1 MTRKL
6 SVLFVLAFFVMS
18 LGSAAFAASA
28 KKASHRSSVGGET
41 FAPAIVTLSD
51 NDGSSAATSG
61 KPTVTQPTALGYYMA
76 GDVTVGTTDFDW
88 QSNTGRQQRQV
99 VIGSDNRLHTVWMYR
114 SITDEDHK
122 RSIFY
127 SGYIPGVLDPSSAW
141 FISPIPGNGGYGTIA
156 VGPGD
161 SLAVATYHYLKQATG
176 HTYDARFRMSISRQ
190 GGVFSYTF
198 PTFDYPSWDSLMP
211 KILTCQGI
219 KTGLDT
225 LEGGYMWPSIA
236 ADNNGT
242 ATIAHVLAKESA
254 PSYVSGTVTT
264 YVDTTGKASLVYY
277 KTLPNAGAPPSTGA
291 CGFLL
296 DSISSNM
303 CYDIVASPVSNKV
316 AAVYLYP
323 KVWTGYDVGDND
335 DVVYRE
341 SNNLGGDWGPRTTVR
356 ALDNKDSIYSS
367 GVNTF
372 ERPEE
377 VSALY
382 DDNDCLHV
390 LYETYWGGVNSADGK
405 HYYLYLPCR
414 LYHWSSCNP
423 TCNVLL
429 KDGRAKED
437 KLADSPGAWYSDAGH
452 PPLGRHLF
460 SKISLTQC
468 NVSGAKRL
476 YAVYTLYP
484 DSSGIEGNTHSDRST
499 TPILNGDIV
508 VQGSTDITGSLWG
521 PVKNI
526 SNTRSDG
533 CTSSLGNC
541 FSEEYTNAAPYT
553 NDSMRIQYL
562 LDKDAGSAYQ
572 GSSTNPQGVLTDNP
586 MIIKTYQCYAV
597 DLEAILSVTPTEIRY
612 PFHAKKNASLTQ
624 ALSLINEG
632 NEPANWTS
640 AVVGSAPIT
649 LLPASGSVPA
659 GCTNSTAITAT
670 IGPKGTEG
678 LFQSTIT
685 FSYQVGKTLQVPVDF
700 YVFDSWFLPQDVAI
714 RTANNKMMVNQAG
727 QAANDVSH
735 SSFTYFAS
743 PDTDFITDASL
754 IMGTSADNLS
764 WLIFTNG
771 QGDPTVA
778 NPFGRLYALS
788 NTTYDTTTFQS
799 YRVAYGKGTNRDSTV
814 GFDVNWY
821 AAKFVDSADF
831 YIGHFEVYKG
841 KNSPNGTVTGLDIAF
856 GCDWDVPSDT
866 SSDNTIGTDP
876 ARQMIYLQGEY
887 SATRELGY
895 GASAAYLEKTVSP
908 DSADANETLEPIV
921 GGFAWGNNQQV
932 YGQSGY
938 LADSVWKYVE
948 ATTNYNSLWSEGD
961 SIGDMSIVMVI
972 AKNYTV
978 TPTSRL
984 KFDVVLA
991 AKRAQTNL
999 EGLAGLNATVDQAK
1013 AFLSNR
1019 GRCSACGDANSDGSV
1034 DISDVVYL
1042 IAHIFSGGTSPR
1054 WCDYPKGKGDANG
1067 DRQVDISDAVYLIA
1081 RIFSGGKAPH
1091 CQGK

>member
-18 LGSAAFAASA
+18 LGSAAFAANA

-51 NDGSSAATSG
+51 NDGSSVATSG
-61 KPTVTQPTALGYYMA
+61 KPTATRPTALGYYMA
-76 GDVTVGTTDFDW
+76 GDVTVGTTDMDW

-114 SITDEDHK
+114 NIDDESHY

-127 SGYIPGVLDPSSAW
+127 NGYKPGVLDPLSPW
-141 FISPIPGNGGYGTIA
+141 MISPDHCNGGYGTIA

-161 SLAVATYHYLKQATG
+161 TLAVATYHYMKSLPTG
-176 HTYDARFRMSISRQ
+176 HTYDARMRVQIGRQ
-190 GGVFSYTF
+190 GGIFSTTF
-198 PTFDYPSWDSLMP
+198 AMYDYPSSDTIMSKL
-211 KILTCQGI
+211 LNCQGI

-225 LEGGYMWPSIA
+225 IEGGYIWPSIA

-242 ATIAHVLAKESA
+242 KTIAHVLAKESA
-254 PSYVSGTVTT
+254 PT
-264 YVDTTGKASLVYY
+264 YLPSPNTYAVDTTGKASLVYY
-277 KTLPNAGAPPSTGA
+277 KTLPDAASPGST

-296 DSISSNM
+296 DSISSNI
-303 CYDIVASPVSNKV
+303 CYDIVASPTSNKV
-316 AAVYLYP
+316 AAIYLYP

-335 DVVYRE
+335 DIVYRE
-341 SNNLGGDWGPRTTVR
+341 SNNLGGDWGPRTT
-356 ALDNKDSIYSS
+356 AWAFGSKDSIVS
-367 GVNTF
+367 GGVVMY

-382 DDNDCLHV
+382 DDGDCLHV
-390 LYETYWGGVNSADGK
+390 LCETYWGGVNSAGS
-405 HYYLYLPCR
+405 HYYMYLPCR
-414 LYHWSSCNP
+414 LYHWSSCNS
-423 TCNVLL
+423 TCIVML

-437 KLADSPGAWYSDAGH
+437 KVAENPGAWSSAAGH
-452 PPLGRHLF
+452 PPLGQHLF

-468 NVSGAKRL
+468 NISGTKRL

-521 PVKNI
+521 SVFNI

-533 CTSSLGNC
+533 CTSTFGNC
-541 FSEEYTNAAPYT
+541 FSEQFTNAAPYT
-553 NDSMRIQYL
+553 NDSMRIQYM

-572 GSSTNPQGVLTDNP
+572 GTSSNPQGVVTDNP

-597 DLEAILSVTPTEIRY
+597 DLKATLSVTPTAIKYPLHAVKGASVIR
-612 PFHAKKNASLTQ
+612 NLV
-624 ALSLINEG
+624 LVNEG

-640 AVVGSAPIT
+640 TVVGTAPIT
-649 LLPASGSVPA
+649 LLPSSGSVPA
-659 GCTNSTAITAT
+659 GCTNSATITAT

-685 FSYQVGKTLQVPVDF
+685 FSYQVGQTLQVPVDF

-714 RTANNKMMVNQAG
+714 RTSNNKMMVNQAG
-727 QAANDVSH
+727 QAADDVSH

-764 WLIFTNG
+764 WLIFSNG
-771 QGDPTVA
+771 QGDPTEA
-778 NPFGRLYALS
+778 NPFGKLYALS
-788 NTTYDTTTFQS
+788 NTTYDTTTWQS
-799 YRVAYGKGTNRDSTV
+799 YRMAYGKGTNRDSTV

-841 KNSPNGTVTGLDIAF
+841 KKSPNGTVTGLDIAF

-887 SATRELGY
+887 TAAREQGY

-938 LADSVWKYVE
+938 LVDSVWKYME
-948 ATTNYNSLWSEGD
+948 ATTNYNSLWSDGD

-999 EGLAGLNATVDQAK
+999 NGLAGLNLTVDQAK

-1067 DRQVDISDAVYLIA
+1067 DHQVDISDAVYLIA